1 MAEITLT
8 VVGLQELINK
18 LGSVAGDELR
28 TEIGGELYKF
38 GEEVM
43 TESKLVVPVLTGTL
57 MNTGHVD
64 PPVQSGASTSVILGY
79 GGPAAPY
86 ALYVHE
92 ALEGAT
98 PPSPNWSWTK
108 AVAAGKAIQWTRPG
122 SGPKYLETPLKAKQ
136 HELPDRIR
144 AVVMRALKKG

>member
-1 MAEITLT
+1 MPTVEFKIT
-8 VVGLQELINK
+8 GLDKLANK
-18 LGSVAGDELR
+18 LRGAEAQLR
-28 TEIGGELYKF
+28 VEIGKTLYQF

-43 TESKLVVPVLTGTL
+43 TASKLVVPVLTGTL

-64 PPVQSGASTSVILGY
+64 LPADSGAMITVTLGY

-92 ALEGAT
+92 EMQGAV

-108 AVAAGKAIQWTRPG
+108 AVAAGKQIQWTRPG
-122 SGPKYLETPLKAKQ
+122 SGPKYLENPLKEMQ
-136 HELPDRIR
+136 DQLPGRIR
-144 AVVMRALKKG
+144 DAVKRALKP